1 MSKAIVPYSHKKKL
15 LFQADVK
22 TRIYQAWTYCVAKL
36 YLKKSSYAATFVI
49 FSEKTEENVHSHL
62 QLMLFQ

>member
-1 MSKAIVPYSHKKKL
+1 MSKAIVPYSQKKKL

-36 YLKKSSYAATFVI
+36 YFKKKI
-49 FSEKTEENVHSHL
+49 
-62 QLMLFQ
+62 